1 MHAAFVK
8 SGDPSTASRGEVL
21 ARLLQ
26 LLCYLPLYV
35 FCGRHLLGCAIR
47 RWDHRALGVPTVPHG
62 RLDKIIPAWA
72 CIEGVLM
79 AKLAALAAALLL
91 YSPAALDWG
100 GLGHEAICELAF
112 RELDD
117 TARQRVIALIRQD
130 QEFTSFRA
138 SCNWADRPRTVRPS
152 TSDRLVQRRAAEGR

>member
-8 SGDPSTASRGEVL
+8 SGDPSTAAEGRFLHGYYSRY
-21 ARLLQ
+21 
-26 LLCYLPLYV
+26 CYLPLYV

-62 RLDKIIPAWA
+62 GLDKVVPAWA
-72 CIEGVLM
+72 CIEDVLM

-91 YSPAALDWG
+91 YSTSAWAWG

-112 RELDD
+112 RWT
-117 TARQRVIALIRQD
+117 TAP
-130 QEFTSFRA
+130 A
-138 SCNWADRPRTVRPS
+138 SA
-152 TSDRLVQRRAAEGR
+152 